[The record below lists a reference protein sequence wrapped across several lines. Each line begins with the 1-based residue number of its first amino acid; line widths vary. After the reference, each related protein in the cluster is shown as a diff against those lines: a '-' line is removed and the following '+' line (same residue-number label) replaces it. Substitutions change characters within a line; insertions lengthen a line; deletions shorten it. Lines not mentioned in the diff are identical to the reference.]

1 MAGIY
6 KSTMTRSKKN
16 PDLKNFANVA
26 GDLNKISF
34 VIQF

>member
-6 KSTMTRSKKN
+6 KSTMICPKKN
-16 PDLKNFANVA
+16 LDLKNFANVA